1 MSSIKV
7 KSIDELII
15 ENSNLEAA
23 IAILVQ
29 GCIANNNFKTLQAWD
44 SFRSN
49 DRYLKSKEE
58 LYVRT

>member
-15 ENSNLEAA
+15 ENGNLEAA

-44 SFRSN
+44 KFRSN
-49 DRYLKSKEE
+49 DRYLRSKEE
-58 LYVRT
+58 LVC

>member
-1 MSSIKV
+1 MSSIEV

-49 DRYLKSKEE
+49 DRYLK
-58 LYVRT
+58 VRRN